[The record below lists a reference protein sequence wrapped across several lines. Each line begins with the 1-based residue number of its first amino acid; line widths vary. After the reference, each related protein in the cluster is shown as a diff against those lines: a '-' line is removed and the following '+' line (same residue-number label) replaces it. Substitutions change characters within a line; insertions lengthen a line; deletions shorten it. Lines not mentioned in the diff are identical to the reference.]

1 MNPEAII
8 LKPDATVAEA
18 IARLR
23 DTDLPP
29 AISVRLFVTE
39 TPTQAPTGRYLGSV
53 TLPRL
58 LQEPPA
64 NKVGDCINREEPT
77 LRPSASEQEVASL
90 LARYDLLAVAVV
102 DPLERLV
109 GVITV
114 DDVVIRLI
122 ERVNS
127 MKVRDNTLT
136 RPGKVSGS
144 SPNQDKD
151 VVGMWSENQISVLG
165 TGKYLAIQTLVVI
178 AWITVNAVAGANGL
192 WDEYPFILLNLL
204 QHPSALMQHR

>member
-1 MNPEAII
+1 QVAQIRALLRYSEDTAGGMMNPEAII

-122 ERVNS
+122 ERS
-127 MKVRDNTLT
+127 T
-136 RPGKVSGS
+136 P
-144 SPNQDKD
+144 
-151 VVGMWSENQISVLG
+151 
-165 TGKYLAIQTLVVI
+165 
-178 AWITVNAVAGANGL
+178 
-192 WDEYPFILLNLL
+192 
-204 QHPSALMQHR
+204 